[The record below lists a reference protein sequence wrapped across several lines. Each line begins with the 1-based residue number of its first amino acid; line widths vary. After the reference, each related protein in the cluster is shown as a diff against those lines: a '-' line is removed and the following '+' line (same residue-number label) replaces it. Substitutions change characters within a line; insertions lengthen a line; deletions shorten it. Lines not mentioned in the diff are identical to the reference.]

1 MNYWVLIPILIA
13 QQFSYV
19 LVSRARNS
27 NSILYGTI
35 GSVAANSTY
44 FVGQILMVD
53 QFMKIIREANMNHA
67 LILGAT
73 YITTMTLTASVSQ
86 WVCMRWFERNGQ

>member
-1 MNYWVLIPILIA
+1 VSYWVLIPILIA

-35 GSVAANSTY
+35 GSVFANATY
-44 FVGQILMVD
+44 FIGQILMVD
-53 QFMKIIREANMNHA
+53 QFMRIIREADMNHA
-67 LILGAT
+67 LVLGAI

-86 WVCMRWFERNGQ
+86 WICMRWFERRM